1 MRFWRSGAWRIVV
14 VDDYLPCD
22 ATGWPCFA
30 LPPSD
35 NAEIWR
41 GTRAALARGAKVDCY
56 FTCSYESDEILMRRV
71 THTKTR
77 RCMLAEKAFA
87 KLNGS
92 YEMLTAGQ
100 ECEALSDLTGGAPFV
115 IKLHGE
121 VSSTFESTTRRGR
134 ISNELLHDDDDESV
148 TDGR

>member
-1 MRFWRSGAWRIVV
+1 
-14 VDDYLPCD
+14 
-22 ATGWPCFA
+22 
-30 LPPSD
+30 
-35 NAEIWR
+35 
-41 GTRAALARGAKVDCY
+41 
-56 FTCSYESDEILMRRV
+56 MRRV

-92 YEMLTAGQ
+92 YETLTAGQ